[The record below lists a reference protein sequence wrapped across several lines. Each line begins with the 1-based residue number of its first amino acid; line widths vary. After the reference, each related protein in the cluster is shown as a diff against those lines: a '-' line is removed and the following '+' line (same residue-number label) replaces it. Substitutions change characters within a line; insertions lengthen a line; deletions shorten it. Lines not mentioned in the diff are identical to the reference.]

1 MSIKYTL
8 VVIFIVAAIATTVSN
23 WDELVNQG
31 EDSLPVAEDTE
42 TDADADAD
50 ADALIVNEINC
61 RHENLIR
68 IANEK
73 KRRRLASACA
83 RRVTFGAAN
92 NRNWSIK

>member
-1 MSIKYTL
+1 MPIKYIL
-8 VVIFIVAAIATTVSN
+8 VVIFIMAAIATTVSN
-23 WDELVNQG
+23 WDELVNQD

-42 TDADADAD
+42 TDVDEF
-50 ADALIVNEINC
+50 IVNEINC

-83 RRVTFGAAN
+83 RRVSFGAAN

>member
-1 MSIKYTL
+1 MSIKYIL

-31 EDSLPVAEDTE
+31 EYALPGAV
-42 TDADADAD
+42 DADE
-50 ADALIVNEINC
+50 LIVNEINC

-68 IANEK
+68 ITNEK

-83 RRVTFGAAN
+83 RRVSFGAAN

>member
-1 MSIKYTL
+1 MPIKYIL
-8 VVIFIVAAIATTVSN
+8 VVIFIMAAIATTVSN
-23 WDELVNQG
+23 WDELVNQD

-42 TDADADAD
+42 TDVDEF
-50 ADALIVNEINC
+50 IVNEINC

-83 RRVTFGAAN
+83 RRVSFGAAN
-92 NRNWSIK
+92 NQIAREKANE

>member
-1 MSIKYTL
+1 MPIKYIL

-23 WDELVNQG
+23 WDELVNQD

-42 TDADADAD
+42 TDVDEF
-50 ADALIVNEINC
+50 IVNEINC

-83 RRVTFGAAN
+83 RRVSFGAAN

>member
-42 TDADADAD
+42 TDADADA
-50 ADALIVNEINC
+50 LIVNEINC

-73 KRRRLASACA
+73 MRRRLASACA

>member
-1 MSIKYTL
+1 MSIKYIL
-8 VVIFIVAAIATTVSN
+8 VVIFIVAAIATTVNN

-31 EDSLPVAEDTE
+31 EDSLPVAG
-42 TDADADAD
+42 DADADAD
-50 ADALIVNEINC
+50 ADELIVNEINC

-68 IANEK
+68 ITNEK

-83 RRVTFGAAN
+83 RRVSFGTAN

>member
-23 WDELVNQG
+23 WDGLVNQG
-31 EDSLPVAEDTE
+31 EDSLPVAGDAD
-42 TDADADAD
+42 TDADE
-50 ADALIVNEINC
+50 LIVNEINC

-68 IANEK
+68 ITNEK

-83 RRVTFGAAN
+83 RRVSFGAAN

>member
-42 TDADADAD
+42 TDAD

>member
-42 TDADADAD
+42 KDAD

>member
-1 MSIKYTL
+1 MSIKYIL

-31 EDSLPVAEDTE
+31 EDSLPVAG
-42 TDADADAD
+42 DADADE
-50 ADALIVNEINC
+50 LIVNEINC

-68 IANEK
+68 ITNEK

-83 RRVTFGAAN
+83 RRVSFGTAN

>member
-1 MSIKYTL
+1 MPIKYIL
-8 VVIFIVAAIATTVSN
+8 VVIFIIAAITTTVTN

-42 TDADADAD
+42 TDANE
-50 ADALIVNEINC
+50 LIVNEINC

-83 RRVTFGAAN
+83 RRVSFGAAN

>member
-1 MSIKYTL
+1 MPIKYIL
-8 VVIFIVAAIATTVSN
+8 VVIFIMAAIATTVSN
-23 WDELVNQG
+23 WDELVNQD

-42 TDADADAD
+42 TDVDEF
-50 ADALIVNEINC
+50 IVNEINC
-61 RHENLIR
+61 RHENLVR

-83 RRVTFGAAN
+83 RRVSFGAAN